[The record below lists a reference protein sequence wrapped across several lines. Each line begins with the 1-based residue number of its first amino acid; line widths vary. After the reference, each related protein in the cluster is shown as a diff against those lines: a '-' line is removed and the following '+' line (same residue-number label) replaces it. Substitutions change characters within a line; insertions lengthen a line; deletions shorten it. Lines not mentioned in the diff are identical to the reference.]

1 MSDEHDH
8 YSYTLYSDPA
18 TARSFDQRRFGGPIG
33 DLVASGQAAVLTRF
47 LGNVTERSILDVGTG
62 TGRAAFLMA
71 AAGARVTGV
80 DASEEML
87 TIACERAK
95 TQTAEVTFAPGDAH
109 ALPFPDRSFDIAVS
123 LRVLMH
129 TPRWRVCVDE
139 LCRVS
144 RDLVLLD
151 YPSLHSAALLE
162 SVVRKV
168 RHAVGARTEPYRVFG
183 DRQIAAALTRNG
195 FRVRDLHRQF
205 VLPIALHKAIG
216 SRSLTESSEDA
227 LARTGLLRLFGSPVT
242 LVAQRCA
249 SW

>member
-109 ALPFPDRSFDIAVS
+109 ALPFPERSFDIAVS